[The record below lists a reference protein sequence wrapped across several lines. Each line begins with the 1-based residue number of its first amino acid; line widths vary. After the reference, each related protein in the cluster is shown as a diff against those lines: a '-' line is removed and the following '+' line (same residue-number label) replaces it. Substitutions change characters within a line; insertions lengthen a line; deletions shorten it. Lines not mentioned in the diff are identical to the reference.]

1 MSIFGRYG
9 PLASVKVMWPRTDEE
24 RARNRN
30 CGFVAYMNRK
40 DAERAMK
47 YLNGK
52 EFDGYDMKLG
62 WGKNVP
68 LPPHPVYIPP
78 KLREQLVPPPPSNL
92 PFNAQPDIKDLDKLP
107 APGTPLIVIAKQ
119 DNFNEILKNSTVK
132 VVAPTD
138 RTLLCLIHRM
148 IEFVVREGPMF
159 EAMIMNRE
167 LMNPM
172 FRFLFDNQSPEHVY
186 YRWRLFSVLQGEHH
200 SKWRTDCFRMFKDG
214 PLWRPPPVNPFQQ
227 GMPDELIEFELSPN
241 KSNISLDNNQISSPK
256 QSVQQPAAPRGFKE
270 SKEKEKKGMLT
281 DKERDLFEDILR
293 ELTPER
299 QKIQDAM
306 IYCIEHADAAEEI
319 VECIVESLSLLE
331 TPLHKKIARLYLISD
346 VLHNCTVKVSN
357 ASYFRK
363 GFQAKLTDVF
373 QNMHKCY
380 ESIEGRM
387 KAEHFKQRVM
397 NCFKAWEDW
406 ALYASDFLIK
416 LQNIFL
422 GLITIDKSNDKKLDK
437 KVEDLTALADEDV
450 DGIPVDEDV
459 DGIPIDDSAIKFKAS
474 KWESIIDESLDGEPI
489 ESKWN
494 NLETNDEDD
503 IDGVPI
509 ETKLD
514 ETSKA
519 NSIEFEQLKQS
530 LNLSEDE
537 RRKLLREIEVKV
549 LKYQDEIDSGK
560 ESRKKGLSLSNQIE
574 EYRIRLLKK
583 WVERSSRKSND
594 RSDRSDKR
602 RSSRSSSRSRP
613 SYSRSPSSSR
623 RHRRR

>member
-1 MSIFGRYG
+1 
-9 PLASVKVMWPRTDEE
+9 
-24 RARNRN
+24 
-30 CGFVAYMNRK
+30 
-40 DAERAMK
+40 
-47 YLNGK
+47 
-52 EFDGYDMKLG
+52 MKLG
-62 WGKNVP
+62 WGKTVP

-78 KLREQLVPPPPSNL
+78 KLREQLVPPPPSFL
-92 PFNAQPDIKDLDKLP
+92 PFNAQPGPGDLEKLP
-107 APGTPLIVIAKQ
+107 PPGTSLAVLAKQ
-119 DNFNEILKNSTVK
+119 DNFDEILRNSTVK
-132 VVAPTD
+132 VVAPPD

-148 IEFVVREGPMF
+148 VEFVVREGPMF

-200 SKWRTDCFRMFKDG
+200 SKWRTESFRMFKDG

-227 GMPDELIEFELSPN
+227 GMPDDLIDLSPDR
-241 KSNISLDNNQISSPK
+241 LADDQASPK
-256 QSVQQPAAPRGFKE
+256 SQHATARGFKE

-281 DKERDLFEDILR
+281 DSEREMFEDMLR

-299 QKIQDAM
+299 QKIQEAM

-319 VECIVESLSLLE
+319 VKCIVESLSLFE

-357 ASYFRK
+357 ASFYRK
-363 GFQAKLTDVF
+363 GFQAKLVDVF

-406 ALYASDFLIK
+406 ALYASEFLIK

-422 GLITIDKSNDKKLDK
+422 GLVKLDK
-437 KVEDLTALADEDV
+437 ACDKQSDRKLDGLPILLDDDDDV
-450 DGIPVDEDV
+450 DGIPVDDDV
-459 DGIPIDDSAIKFKAS
+459 DGIPIDDAQIKFKTSS
-474 KWESIIDESLDGEPI
+474 KWESIADDSVDGKPI
-489 ESKWN
+489 ASKWDK
-494 NLETNDEDD
+494 LEENDEEEAD
-503 IDGVPI
+503 IDGVPL
-509 ETKLD
+509 EQAED
-514 ETSKA
+514 ESSGGGGKSGEA
-519 NSIEFEQLKQS
+519 KQNSPEFEQLKQS
-530 LNLSEDE
+530 LNHLPEDE

-549 LKYQDEIDSGK
+549 LKYQDDLDSDK
-560 ESRKKGLSLSNQIE
+560 ESKGGLKLADQLE
-574 EYRIRLLKK
+574 EYRIKLLRRYLSLHHSRS
-583 WVERSSRKSND
+583 ERSE
-594 RSDRSDKR
+594 RSDRSDRR
-602 RSSRSSSRSRP
+602 RSSRSRSRSTSRSQRRR

-623 RHRRR
+623 RYRKR